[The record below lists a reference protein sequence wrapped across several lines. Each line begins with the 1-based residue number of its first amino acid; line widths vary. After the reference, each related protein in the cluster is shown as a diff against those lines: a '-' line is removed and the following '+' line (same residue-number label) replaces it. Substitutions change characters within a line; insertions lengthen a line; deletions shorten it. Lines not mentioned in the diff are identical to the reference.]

1 MDTGGVITGGTGPRT
16 PRTAMD
22 ARLRALLA
30 AAPPHPRRVVCL
42 TEETTETLYRIGAG
56 ELVVGVSGFT
66 VRPPEARR
74 KPRISTFL
82 AADAERILA
91 LRPDLV
97 LGFSDLQA
105 EIAADLGRRGV
116 PVFLMNQRSVAEI
129 LQAVRV
135 TAALVGRGEAGDALA
150 GDLTAGLARVAE
162 AAAAL
167 PRRPRA
173 FFEEWPDPLISG
185 IRWVSELL
193 ELAGA
198 DDVCAES
205 RAAQAARGRIFA
217 PEEVA
222 RRDPEVVVASWCGK
236 KAVRARIAG
245 RTGWERVRAVM
256 DDQLYEVKSTII
268 LQPGPAALTDGVA
281 ELAGIVAAVARGE
294 KLPARRQGDLRSCA
308 SAG

>member
-1 MDTGGVITGGTGPRT
+1 MPAYNRAGEVRT
-16 PRTAMD
+16 PPAAMGPNL
-22 ARLRALLA
+22 AALLA
-30 AAPPHPRRVVCL
+30 AAPPLPRRVVCL

-74 KPRISTFL
+74 KPRVSSFL
-82 AADAERILA
+82 SADADKILA

-105 EIAADLGRRGV
+105 DIAAGLARRGV

-129 LQAVRV
+129 LQAVRI
-135 TAALVGRGEAGDALA
+135 TAGLVGRAEAGEALVRE
-150 GDLTAGLARVAE
+150 LTAGLSGVAE
-162 AAAAL
+162 RAESL

-173 FFEEWPDPLISG
+173 FFEEWPDPLIAG
-185 IRWVSELL
+185 IRWVSELI

-205 RAAQAARGRIFA
+205 RGEQSARGRIFA

-222 RRDPEVVVASWCGK
+222 RRDPEVVIASWCGK

-245 RTGWERVRAVM
+245 RPGWDRVRAVVE
-256 DDQLYEVKSTII
+256 DQIYEVKSTII
-268 LQPGPAALTDGVA
+268 LQPGPAALTDGVG
-281 ELAGIVAAVARGE
+281 ELARIVAAVARGE
-294 KLPARRQGDLRSCA
+294 KLPARRGGELRS
-308 SAG
+308 AG